1 MARKTNDEQQ
11 QMSDRQHSAGFAAL
25 APEAA
30 ICDSLVADVVGC
42 CRAQRVLVVLDTA
55 HRPHVAAARL
65 PEGEPNAELLDAIGP
80 WLNVARHSG
89 KARLRHGPDGAVPR
103 NQRSCIVAPLRSG
116 REPLGFVYA
125 DVEGSHRRFTPAD
138 RELIVAL
145 ARHAATALAQ
155 TRVADQQTRQ
165 AEQRAAELAVING
178 VQQGMAD
185 ELDFQ
190 AVVDLVGDKLR
201 EVLRA
206 DDIGIHW
213 YEPKTNLLHNL
224 YIVERGERLQV
235 PPVEP
240 SPRGAWFQMNRTRQA
255 VVARNQ
261 TEMVAQNLIEAPGP
275 EHCLSL
281 MGVPIFGGDRMLG
294 FIHVHDN
301 EREAAFGDAEVRLLG
316 TLAASMG
323 VALENARLFDETQR
337 LLKETE
343 QRAAEHEALNDIQQ
357 RIATERDFQAIA
369 EVAGERLREVFAT
382 ADLHIL
388 WHDEANGRL
397 LRFPYV
403 LERGRRIELRV
414 LPDDPKRADRRA
426 LLDRCAFVVNRQAD
440 GVAMG
445 IGRMVGHDAVRSM
458 AAVPMLSGDG
468 VLGAVVVE
476 HRDREESFDE
486 ATLRLLKTV
495 AANLALALENAQRFE
510 QTQHLLRETEQRSS
524 ELELVNRIQQG
535 IAAELDFQ
543 AIVDL
548 VGDRLREVF
557 DAGDIGIVWLHEAS
571 GMFHRMYEYQN
582 GVRVHVEAFASDPTH
597 RSLQRLMA
605 RQPVIANTLDEFR
618 AADFDH
624 EGDKPPPLSIMLVP
638 IFGGDRFLGFVKLEN
653 DEREHAFGDADLR
666 LLGTVASA
674 MGVALENARLFDET
688 QRLLKE
694 TEQRATELAVINSI
708 QQGMASE
715 LTFQGIVD
723 LVGDKL
729 RDVFKTGNIGI
740 HWWDEPTRLLQAIY
754 LVAGGERVRPPPYP
768 LRPGSAP
775 ERILLQRQVLVGNT
789 PAEQADCGFSSPSG
803 VPLHGSVV
811 GVPIIGSDRALGGI
825 VLQDHAHE
833 HAFGEAEVR
842 LLSTVA
848 ASMGVALEN
857 ARLFDETQR
866 LLKET
871 AQRASELA
879 IINRVQQGLAA
890 KLETHAI
897 VELVGETLR
906 ELSKAGEIERT
917 RSFFLLAPAAVLK
930 LSATSIGP
938 ERGTYEQLL
947 EGRPIVLNNGAVA
960 RVLGSSEFP
969 ELDDELASLFLPIVG
984 GGHLQ
989 GVIVLRHHAPGEADV
1004 SAETRLL
1011 STVAASIGVALEN
1024 ARLFDETQRLLKETE
1039 ARNAELAVI
1048 NSIQQSVGAALEFQ
1062 AIADVVG
1069 DKLREVFATGDMSI
1083 VWWDA
1088 ALGQFDWLYACE
1100 HGLRL
1105 QNPPLVPKPGG
1116 FMARWVEAPCTV
1128 LLSSMKEQQAAGFG
1142 YIEGTD
1148 RARTVLGVPMSAR
1161 ERLLGVIFL
1170 ENHARDHAFG
1180 PSDVRLLE
1188 TIASSMAVALLNAKS
1203 FEAERQRTAELAVVN
1218 SLQAALAS
1226 KLDMQAIYELVGDKI
1241 RDLFDAQEM
1250 LIDIFDHD
1258 ASLEQF
1264 MYALDKGGRLLR
1276 MPARKLGVLARHL
1289 IDTRQTLL
1297 ENHVTQAFRSRF
1309 NIGAI
1314 EDTENAK
1321 SVIFV
1326 PMVASERVRGY
1337 ISIQNVDRF
1346 DAYSDSDVRLLQTLT
1361 GSMATALENARLFD
1375 EAQRLLK
1382 ETEQRNAELAVVNAV
1397 QQALTG
1403 ELVMQDI
1410 YDAVGEKIGAIF
1422 PQADV
1427 GIRICE
1433 PQSASL
1439 RFPYFFEDGRRMAV
1453 EPIPLAS
1460 SAISAHVVHTR
1471 ETVVF
1476 GTTEESAARWGTFVL
1491 SGTRA
1496 EKSGVFV
1503 PLVAGNQVIG
1513 LIHLLDMQRE
1523 HAFGETDVRLLETLA
1538 GSTGAALENARLFA
1552 ETQRL
1557 LKETEARNAELA
1569 VINSIQQ
1576 GLAAKLDFHAIVD
1589 LVGDRLREVF
1599 NTGDVHIYW
1608 MDTTTDK
1615 LTPLY
1620 SYDLGRPSTTG
1631 MEPFTMDP
1639 RHPLTIR
1646 HKALL
1651 PTVMNSVAAQQ
1662 EIWPGMVPDAM
1673 SPKSVVKVPIS
1684 TSGRLLGLIGVEDR
1698 SRENAFDEAAL
1709 NLITT
1714 VAASLGAALE
1724 NARLFD
1730 ETQRRAA
1737 ELDTVNT
1744 VSREV
1749 SGKLE
1754 LGALIERV
1762 GEQVRSVFKADLAY
1776 VALLDRS
1783 AGTISFP
1790 YQYGETHD
1798 SLKYGEGLTSR
1809 IIDSGQALILNSD
1822 VTQRSAELGA
1832 RLIGTRA
1839 LSYLGVPIF
1848 VAGQCEGVVSV
1859 QSTQREGAFDGND
1872 QRLLETIA
1880 ANVGIAMR
1888 NALLFNEAQEARAIA
1903 ETANEAKSAFLA
1915 TMSHE
1920 IRTPM
1925 NAVIGMSG
1933 LLLDTKLD
1941 DEQRDFAATIRES
1954 GDALLTIINDIL
1966 DFSKIEAGRMDIESQ
1981 PFDLRECVESA
1992 LDLVATRAAEKRLD
2006 VAYLFEGDVPAALD
2020 GDVTRLRQVLL
2031 NLLANAV
2038 KFTERG
2044 EVVLTVSAGAGA
2056 AEGGAAL
2063 SFAVRDT
2070 GIGLSEHGKSRLFES
2085 FSQADSSTTRKYG
2098 GTGLGLAISRRLVE
2112 LMGGTMW
2119 VESAGTGLGS
2129 TFSFMIVAPLA
2140 ESPLV
2145 NRRALLGRQPALVDK
2160 RMLVVDD
2167 NATNRKVLGLQAGKW
2182 GMQAR
2187 DTDSPAEALRW
2198 LESGEAFDLALLD
2211 MHMPGMDGLA
2221 LAAELHRLRPA
2232 LPLVLFSSLG
2242 RREAG
2247 DAEGLFKAY
2256 LSKPL
2261 RQSQLF
2267 DTLIGLLGDEPAAQ
2281 AVPASSRPTID
2292 AGMAA
2297 RHPLRILLAED
2308 NVVNQKLALR
2318 LLQQMGYR
2326 ADLASNGI
2334 EVIESVERQP
2344 YDLVLMDVQ
2353 MPEMDGLE
2361 ASRQITAR
2369 WAKGQRP
2376 RIVAMTANAMQGDRE
2391 LCLAA
2396 GMDDYLTKPIRVD
2409 QLIESLSCTTLRV
2422 PAQEP
2427 HP

>member
-1 MARKTNDEQQ
+1 MPNNQATRLARKPNYEQ
-11 QMSDRQHSAGFAAL
+11 QMSDRQRSASLAAL
-25 APEAA
+25 APEAT
-30 ICDSLVADVVGC
+30 ICDALVADVVGC

-55 HRPHVAAARL
+55 HGRDVAAARL
-65 PEGEPNAELLDAIGP
+65 PEGESDSELLLAIGP
-80 WLNVARHSG
+80 WLAQARRLG
-89 KARLRHGPDGAVPR
+89 KAKLRHGPDGDAPR
-103 NQRSCIVAPLRSG
+103 DQRSCIVAPLRSG
-116 REPLGFVYA
+116 RERLGFVYA
-125 DVEGSHRRFTPAD
+125 DVEGRLGRFIAAD
-138 RELIVAL
+138 RELIEAL
-145 ARHAATALAQ
+145 ARHATTALAQ
-155 TRVADQQTRQ
+155 TRVADRQTRQ
-165 AEQRAAELAVING
+165 AEQRATELAVINS
-178 VQQGMAD
+178 VQQSIAA
-185 ELDFQ
+185 ELDFE
-190 AVVDLVGDKLR
+190 AVVDLIGDTLR
-201 EVLRA
+201 KALSAE
-206 DDIGIHW
+206 DIGIHW
-213 YEPKTNLLHNL
+213 YEPEANLLHNL
-224 YIVERGERLQV
+224 YIVERGKRLQV
-235 PPVEP
+235 PPFEP
-240 SPRGAWFQMNRTRQA
+240 SPRGAWVQMNRTRQA
-255 VVARNQ
+255 VVAHNQ
-261 TEMVAQNLIEAPGP
+261 AEMVAQNLIEAPSP
-275 EHCLSL
+275 HHCKSL

-301 EREAAFGDAEVRLLG
+301 EREAAFGDAEARLLG

-343 QRAAEHEALNDIQQ
+343 QRAAELAVINDIQQ
-357 RIATERDFQAIA
+357 RVAAERHFQAIA
-369 EVAGERLREVFAT
+369 DVAGDRLREVFAIG
-382 ADLHIL
+382 DLHIL
-388 WHDEANGRL
+388 WHDKDDGRGRL
-397 LRFPYV
+397 LRFPYFF
-403 LERGRRIELRV
+403 ERGRRLELRS
-414 LPDDPKRADRRA
+414 LPDNPTRADRRA
-426 LLDRCAFVVNRQAD
+426 ILHRDPFVVNRQAD
-440 GVAMG
+440 GAAMG
-445 IGRMVGHDAVRSM
+445 IERMRGLDAVRSM

-476 HRDREESFDE
+476 HRDREDCFDD
-486 ATLRLLKTV
+486 AALRLLKTV

-524 ELELVNRIQQG
+524 ELEVVNRIQQG

-557 DAGDIGIVWLHEAS
+557 DAGDIGIVWLNEAS

-582 GVRVHVEAFASDPTH
+582 GVRVHVEAFASDPTN

-605 RQPVIANTLDEFR
+605 RRPVIANTLDEFR
-618 AADFDH
+618 AAGFDH
-624 EGDKPPPLSIMLVP
+624 EGDKAPPLSIMLVP
-638 IFGGDRFLGFVKLEN
+638 IFGGDRFLGFLKLEN
-653 DEREHAFGDADLR
+653 DEREHAFGDAALR

-694 TEQRATELAVINSI
+694 TEQRATELSVINSI

-729 RDVFKTGNIGI
+729 RDVFNTGNIGI

-754 LVAGGERVRPPPYP
+754 LVAGGERIRPPPYP

-789 PAEQADCGFSSPSG
+789 PAEQAACGFSSPSG

-811 GVPIIGSDRALGGI
+811 GVPIIGSDRTLGGI
-825 VLQDHAHE
+825 VLQDHEHE

-842 LLSTVA
+842 MLSTVA

-857 ARLFDETQR
+857 ARLFDEIQR

-871 AQRASELA
+871 EQRASELA
-879 IINRVQQGLAA
+879 IVNRVQQGLAA
-890 KLETHAI
+890 RLETNAI
-897 VELVGETLR
+897 VELVGEILR

-917 RSFFLLAPAAVLK
+917 HSFFLLAPADVLK
-930 LSATSIGP
+930 LSATLTGP

-947 EGRPIVLNNGAVA
+947 AGRPIVLKSAAVA
-960 RVLGSSEFP
+960 RALGSSETP
-969 ELDDELASLFLPIVG
+969 AVDEELASLFLPIVG
-984 GGHLQ
+984 GGRVQ
-989 GVIVLRHHAPGEADV
+989 GVIVLGHHAPGEAPV
-1004 SAETRLL
+1004 GAKTRLL
-1011 STVAASIGVALEN
+1011 STVVTSIGIALEN

-1039 ARNAELAVI
+1039 QRNAELAVI
-1048 NSIQQSVGAALEFQ
+1048 NS
-1062 AIADVVG
+1062 
-1069 DKLREVFATGDMSI
+1069 
-1083 VWWDA
+1083 
-1088 ALGQFDWLYACE
+1088 
-1100 HGLRL
+1100 
-1105 QNPPLVPKPGG
+1105 
-1116 FMARWVEAPCTV
+1116 
-1128 LLSSMKEQQAAGFG
+1128 
-1142 YIEGTD
+1142 
-1148 RARTVLGVPMSAR
+1148 
-1161 ERLLGVIFL
+1161 
-1170 ENHARDHAFG
+1170 
-1180 PSDVRLLE
+1180 
-1188 TIASSMAVALLNAKS
+1188 
-1203 FEAERQRTAELAVVN
+1203 
-1218 SLQAALAS
+1218 
-1226 KLDMQAIYELVGDKI
+1226 
-1241 RDLFDAQEM
+1241 
-1250 LIDIFDHD
+1250 
-1258 ASLEQF
+1258 
-1264 MYALDKGGRLLR
+1264 
-1276 MPARKLGVLARHL
+1276 
-1289 IDTRQTLL
+1289 
-1297 ENHVTQAFRSRF
+1297 
-1309 NIGAI
+1309 
-1314 EDTENAK
+1314 
-1321 SVIFV
+1321 
-1326 PMVASERVRGY
+1326 
-1337 ISIQNVDRF
+1337 
-1346 DAYSDSDVRLLQTLT
+1346 
-1361 GSMATALENARLFD
+1361 
-1375 EAQRLLK
+1375 
-1382 ETEQRNAELAVVNAV
+1382 V
-1397 QQALTG
+1397 QQG
-1403 ELVMQDI
+1403 M
-1410 YDAVGEKIGAIF
+1410 
-1422 PQADV
+1422 
-1427 GIRICE
+1427 
-1433 PQSASL
+1433 
-1439 RFPYFFEDGRRMAV
+1439 
-1453 EPIPLAS
+1453 
-1460 SAISAHVVHTR
+1460 
-1471 ETVVF
+1471 
-1476 GTTEESAARWGTFVL
+1476 
-1491 SGTRA
+1491 
-1496 EKSGVFV
+1496 
-1503 PLVAGNQVIG
+1503 
-1513 LIHLLDMQRE
+1513 
-1523 HAFGETDVRLLETLA
+1523 A
-1538 GSTGAALENARLFA
+1538 GS
-1552 ETQRL
+1552 
-1557 LKETEARNAELA
+1557 LA
-1569 VINSIQQ
+1569 FN
-1576 GLAAKLDFHAIVD
+1576 GIVD
-1589 LVGDRLREVF
+1589 LVGDKLCEVF
-1599 NTGDVHIYW
+1599 ETRDMRITW
-1608 MDTTTDK
+1608 RDEASMTRRM
-1615 LTPLY
+1615 LY
-1620 SYDLGRPSTTG
+1620 SYEHGVRGELPTT
-1631 MEPFTMDP
+1631 PD
-1639 RHPLTIR
+1639 PLTRPIDR
-1646 HKALL
+1646 ALL
-1651 PTVMNSVAAQQ
+1651 ERRPVVVRSLAEAEALGLYHFPGTDMSLSSVF
-1662 EIWPGMVPDAM
+1662 VPMFSGERFLGTIILENYDREDAFGEAD
-1673 SPKSVVKVPIS
+1673 V
-1684 TSGRLLGLIGVEDR
+1684 RLL
-1698 SRENAFDEAAL
+1698 S
-1709 NLITT
+1709 T
-1714 VAASLGAALE
+1714 VAASMGVALE

-1776 VALLDRS
+1776 VALLDRT

-1790 YQYGETHD
+1790 YQFGETQD
-1798 SLKYGEGLTSR
+1798 ALKYGEGLTSR

-1822 VTQRSAELGA
+1822 VTQHSAELGA
-1832 RLIGTRA
+1832 RLIGA
-1839 LSYLGVPIF
+1839 QVLSYLGVPIF

-1859 QSTQREGAFDGND
+1859 QSTQREGSFDAGD

-1880 ANVGIAMR
+1880 ANVGVAMR
-1888 NALLFNEAQEARAIA
+1888 NALLFNEAQEARAAA

-1941 DEQRDFAATIRES
+1941 DEQRDFAATIRDS

-1966 DFSKIEAGRMDIESQ
+1966 DFSKIEAGRMDIEVQ

-2006 VAYLFEGDVPAALD
+2006 VAYLFEGDVPPALD

-2038 KFTERG
+2038 KFTEHG
-2044 EVVLTVSAGAGA
+2044 EVVLTVSAGA

-2112 LMGGTMW
+2112 LMGGTMR

-2129 TFSFMIVAPLA
+2129 TFSFTIVAPLA
-2140 ESPLV
+2140 ESPFV
-2145 NRRALLGRQPALVDK
+2145 HRRELLSRQPALADK

-2187 DTDSPAEALRW
+2187 DTNSPAEALRW
-2198 LESGEAFDLALLD
+2198 LEAGEAFDLALLD

-2221 LAAELHRLRPA
+2221 LAAEMHRLRPA
-2232 LPLVLFSSLG
+2232 LPLVLFNSLG

-2247 DAEGLFKAY
+2247 DTEGLFNAY

-2281 AVPASSRPTID
+2281 AVPASIRPTID

-2334 EVIESVERQP
+2334 EAIESIERQP

-2369 WAKGQRP
+2369 WANGQRP

-2409 QLIESLSCTTLRV
+2409 QLIESLSRATLRV

-2427 HP
+2427 YP